1 MLDMQMTLRRV
12 ESNTENILINL
23 MEKYEYEFSQYHH
36 WDVHKNGLYGCYIEN
51 EYREEN
57 GRYAAFFI
65 EVDSK
70 LAGFVMIGDGGTNGD
85 KKTDYQVNEL
95 FVMHKYRRLG
105 IGKQVLFKILDTYK
119 GTWKV
124 TYHPNNAASAFFW
137 ERIADEYTD
146 GKYELIKSHPHEDY
160 SYADGT
166 LGDVIY
172 F

>member
-1 MLDMQMTLRRV
+1 MQVTLRRV
-12 ESNTENILINL
+12 ESNTESALINL
-23 MEKYEYEFSQYHH
+23 MEKSEYEFSQYHR
-36 WDVHKNGLYGCYIEN
+36 WDVKKDGLYGCYFEE

-57 GRYAAFFI
+57 GKYTAFFI
-65 EVDSK
+65 EADNK
-70 LAGFVMIGDGGTNGD
+70 LAGFVMIGDGGVSGD
-85 KKTDYQVNEL
+85 KETDYQVNEL

-124 TYHPNNAASAFFW
+124 TYHPNNAASALFW
-137 ERIADEYTD
+137 EKIADEYTD

>member
-1 MLDMQMTLRRV
+1 MQMTLRRV
-12 ESNTENILINL
+12 ESNTENVLINL

-57 GRYAAFFI
+57 GRYAAFII

-70 LAGFVMIGDGGTNGD
+70 LAGFVMIGEGINGD

-95 FVMHKYRRLG
+95 FIMYKYRRLG
-105 IGKQVLFKILDTYK
+105 IGKQTIFKILDTRK
-119 GTWKV
+119 GTWQV
-124 TYHPNNAASAFFW
+124 NYHANNTASACFW
-137 ERIADEYTD
+137 ENIANEYSK

-160 SYADGT
+160 SFYDGSP
-166 LGDVIY
+166 GNVIY